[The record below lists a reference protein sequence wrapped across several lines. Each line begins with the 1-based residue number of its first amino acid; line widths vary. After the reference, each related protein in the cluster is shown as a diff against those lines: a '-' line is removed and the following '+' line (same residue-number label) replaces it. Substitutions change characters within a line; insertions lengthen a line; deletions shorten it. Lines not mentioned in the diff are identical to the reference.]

1 VTLRSRDSLF
11 VAAAATT
18 QFLMNEC
25 GLINVA
31 KIKMKKNII
40 YIPLIILL
48 TIGCAPKKIILK
60 KEVINSSNSL
70 SLDAY
75 ESSDGTNRIK
85 SIMNSKEP
93 TKINLDGKEY
103 DIDLFKSIVDTI
115 KGEYSINI
123 DNNKKIVRIIRM
135 RY

>member
-1 VTLRSRDSLF
+1 
-11 VAAAATT
+11 
-18 QFLMNEC
+18 MC
-25 GLINVA
+25 GLSNVT
-31 KIKMKKNII
+31 KNKDEEKYYLLYTNYTFNNRMCTEKKSF
-40 YIPLIILL
+40 
-48 TIGCAPKKIILK
+48 K

-85 SIMNSKEP
+85 SIINSKES

-115 KGEYSINI
+115 KGEYSINV

-135 RY
+135 R